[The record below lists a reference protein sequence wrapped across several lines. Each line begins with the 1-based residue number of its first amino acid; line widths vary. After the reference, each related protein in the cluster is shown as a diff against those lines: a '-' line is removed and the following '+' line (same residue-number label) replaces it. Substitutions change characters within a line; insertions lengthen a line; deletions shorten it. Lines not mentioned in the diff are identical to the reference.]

1 MSSKRVTALA
11 AVGAVGAAALGGQL
25 ATAADS
31 SPSAGRATTFAMSEF
46 KFKPK
51 QLSTKAGKWRVTA
64 KNTGKLPHEFILI
77 RTKRAA
83 KSLPV
88 KGSKAVVKGAVGDI
102 PEQKPGKRA
111 SHTFKVKRGRYVFI
125 CNVAG
130 HYKAGMYGT
139 LKVK

>member
-1 MSSKRVTALA
+1 MSSKRATALA
-11 AVGAVGAAALGGQL
+11 AVGAVGAAALGGHG
-25 ATAADS
+25 AIAANS
-31 SPSAGRATTFAMSEF
+31 SPSTGRATTVAMSEF

-51 QLSTKAGKWRVTA
+51 QFTVKAGRWRVTA
-64 KNTGKLPHEFILI
+64 KNTGKLPHELVLI
-77 RTKRAA
+77 RTNRAA

-88 KGSKAVVKGAVGDI
+88 KGSKASEKGAVGKI
-102 PEQKPGKRA
+102 PAQKPGKRA